1 MTLPKISIETIA
13 ATAAQATRQ
22 DVDTFAVSSM
32 LELVQEQPELTNLIS
47 ECVASMISGAET
59 LRAEGVEEVPIDFAQ
74 DAIIKAAF
82 ATYGLVIA
90 AVKAQVEADEL
101 NEAWGK

>member
-22 DVDTFAVSSM
+22 DVDEFAVSSM
-32 LELVQEQPELTNLIS
+32 LELVQEQPDLTNLIS
-47 ECVASMISGAET
+47 ELVAQMIAGAEKIK
-59 LRAEGVEEVPIDFAQ
+59 AEGVEEVPVDFAR
-74 DAIIKAAF
+74 DAIVTSAF
-82 ATYGLVIA
+82 VTYGLVIA

-101 NEAWGK
+101 NEAWG